1 MIHAVFLKWTS
12 LSKTCLNTLHIF
24 RVRTLRIAKFLRIV
38 AGKWVYGSSSS
49 ASKGALCN
57 NCSTAAKSLKHFTL
71 LYELLEGRLLDA
83 SARSVCGTYTRF
95 FLLLF
100 FEVFILHWVQCFKTT
115 LKASQ
120 DGNSKRYLQLEQKKI
135 ERCKGRVGPSSAQEN
150 QKSKKSYFWG
160 THDWLRRLSRWF
172 VASTHG
178 RL

>member
-1 MIHAVFLKWTS
+1 MILDVFLKWTS

-71 LYELLEGRLLDA
+71 WTSWRQIAWCLRTICLWDVYQIFSASIFWSLYFALITVFQNHSKSL
-83 SARSVCGTYTRF
+83 TR
-95 FLLLF
+95 
-100 FEVFILHWVQCFKTT
+100 WQFK
-115 LKASQ
+115 AI
-120 DGNSKRYLQLEQKKI
+120 LEQKKI

-150 QKSKKSYFWG
+150 
-160 THDWLRRLSRWF
+160 
-172 VASTHG
+172 
-178 RL
+178 